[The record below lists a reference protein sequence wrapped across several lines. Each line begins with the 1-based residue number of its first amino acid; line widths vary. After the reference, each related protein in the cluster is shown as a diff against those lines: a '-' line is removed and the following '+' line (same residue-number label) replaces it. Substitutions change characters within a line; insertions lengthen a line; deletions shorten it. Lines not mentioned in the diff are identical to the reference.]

1 MNAFKI
7 VGCFLFILLAAW
19 IVYAVVS
26 GSAVHPAPQVL
37 GLGNAFEGNL
47 QLPAEKIQSAFSTVR
62 DRMLHV
68 NQVGARLHMA
78 GDITA
83 WLTFAATACITLIV
97 GFFGRTPQPN
107 ATGPVNT
114 EGLPARTVRFI
125 GLLASI
131 AAVMTAFSSM
141 ALSKSQDYFARA
153 DAIRELIVH
162 DRAQVISAKDAD
174 EAQAVLDDLLLKS
187 AR

>member
-7 VGCFLFILLAAW
+7 VGCLLFILLAAW
-19 IVYAVVS
+19 IVYSALP

-47 QLPAEKIQSAFSTVR
+47 QLPAEKIQTAFSSAR
-62 DRMLHV
+62 DRMLQV

-78 GDITA
+78 GNITA

-97 GFFGRTPQPN
+97 GFFGRAPQPN
-107 ATGPVNT
+107 VAAPVNT
-114 EGLPARTVRFI
+114 EGLPARTVRLI

-131 AAVMTAFSSM
+131 AAVMTASSSM
-141 ALSKSQDYFARA
+141 SLAKAQDYFAHA
-153 DAIRELIVH
+153 DSIRELIVH

>member
-1 MNAFKI
+1 MYAFKI
-7 VGCFLFILLAAW
+7 VACLLFILLAAW
-19 IVYAVVS
+19 IIYAVLP

-47 QLPAEKIQSAFSTVR
+47 QLPADKIQTAFSSAR
-62 DRMLHV
+62 DRMLLV

-78 GDITA
+78 GNITA

-97 GFFGRTPQPN
+97 GFFGRAPQPD
-107 ATGPVNT
+107 AAAPVHT
-114 EGLPARTVRFI
+114 EGLPVRTVRLI

-131 AAVMTAFSSM
+131 AAVTTAFSSM
-141 ALSKSQDYFARA
+141 SLSKAQDYFARA
-153 DAIRELIVH
+153 DSIRELIVH
-162 DRAQVISAKDAD
+162 DRAQVISAKDPD
-174 EAQAVLDDLLLKS
+174 EAQAVLDDLELKS